1 MPLHLKK
8 KEVSNLLVPICLSS
22 SHVAYSSIRM
32 EPVYMVLG
40 QSAAVAA
47 VMAIDNNVAVQ
58 DINYNDLAT
67 KLEELNQIIKTK

>member
-1 MPLHLKK
+1 VPL
-8 KEVSNLLVPICLSS
+8 CLSS

-47 VMAIDNNVAVQ
+47 VMAIDGNVAVQ
-58 DINYNDLAT
+58 DVSYTNLAA
-67 KLEELNQIIKTK
+67 KLEGLNQIIKTN